1 MDFLTTIGSS
11 LQEGFFMF
19 WETLWALVLGFTLS
33 GAVQSFVSRAEM
45 QKAMGDHKP
54 RTIVKTSLL
63 GAASSSCSYAA
74 SALSKSLF
82 QRGAD
87 FTSSMVFMFAST
99 NLVLELGIILWL
111 LMGWQFA
118 AAEFVGG
125 AIMIALFTL
134 LAPRIFPAA
143 GLEAARER
151 LNAGKGAMSGHEG
164 HAGMGGGDG
173 GGDAADRAK
182 PFRERLR
189 SKAGWADAAGYTV
202 SDLTMLR
209 RELLIGYVVA
219 GLIAVAVPT
228 AVFKTVFLSGHG
240 IATDLENV
248 ILGPIIAFISFV
260 CSIGNVPLA
269 ASLYKGGISF
279 GGTVAFIFADLIA
292 LPLVVIYGKFYGRK
306 IATRLFLS
314 FWLVMSVAGL
324 VVDLLFRAVGI
335 GFPKRPIE
343 IAPTRFEFNYTMV
356 LNVLFLGVAAL
367 VYWTYRNRERFGAGS
382 NYAKD
387 PVCGMQVER
396 ENPGATTEHDG
407 HTLFFCSDR
416 CKTKFDKDSAKYD
429 DGAAASEP
437 MGAED
442 PRGASVTDP
451 VCGMS
456 VDSTSAAAHEDYAG
470 QSFHFCSTGCHDRFA
485 ADPLSFLTEAR
496 DPVCGMTV
504 DVAGPGAHATVD
516 GRDYVFCSQ
525 GCADRFTADPS
536 AFLTPP
542 EPTEVV
548 DPVCGMSIDP
558 ATAATHL
565 THDGHD
571 VAFCSLGCR
580 DRFVADPAAFTSKV
594 G

>member
-1 MDFLTTIGSS
+1 MNFVTTIGDS

-19 WETLWALVLGFTLS
+19 WETLWALVLGFSLS

-54 RTIVKTSLL
+54 RTIVRTSLL

-74 SALSKSLF
+74 SALAKSLF

-87 FTSSMVFMFAST
+87 FTTSMVFMFAST

-143 GLEAARER
+143 ELEAARDK
-151 LNAGKGAMSGHEG
+151 LNASKSGSTGHEG
-164 HAGMGGGDG
+164 HGDMGSNTAEQG
-173 GGDAADRAK
+173 K

-209 RELLIGYVVA
+209 RELVIGYLVA
-219 GLIAVAVPT
+219 GFIAVSVPT

-248 ILGPIIAFISFV
+248 VLGPIIAFVSFV

-314 FWLVMSVAGL
+314 FWLVMSIAGL
-324 VVDLLFRAVGI
+324 AVDLLFRAVGI

-343 IAPTRFEFNYTMV
+343 IAPTTFSLNYTMV
-356 LNVLFLGVAAL
+356 LNILFLGVAAV
-367 VYWTYRNRERFGAGS
+367 VYWTYRNRERFGGGGS
-382 NYAKD
+382 YAKD

-396 ENPGATTEHDG
+396 QNPGATTEHDG
-407 HTLFFCSDR
+407 LAVFFCSDK
-416 CKTKFDKDSAKYD
+416 CKTKFDKDPAKYD
-429 DGAAASEP
+429 AGNPAPEP
-437 MGAED
+437 MGAEQ
-442 PRGASVTDP
+442 ATDP
-451 VCGMS
+451 VCGMT
-456 VDSTSAAAHEDYAG
+456 VDPADAAAHEDYAG
-470 QSFHFCSTGCHDRFA
+470 QEFHFCSSGCHDRFI
-485 ADPLSFLTEAR
+485 ADPLSFLTEAH

-504 DVAGPGAHATVD
+504 DVATPGARAAVD
-516 GRDYVFCSQ
+516 GRGYVFCSQ
-525 GCADRFTADPS
+525 GCADLFAADPS
-536 AFLTPP
+536 EFLTP
-542 EPTEVV
+542 TEVT

-558 ATAATHL
+558 ATAAAHL
-565 THDGHD
+565 TYDGHD

-580 DRFVADPAAFTSKV
+580 DRFAADPSAFTSTAH
-594 G
+594 

>member
-1 MDFLTTIGSS
+1 MTTILDS

-45 QKAMGDHKP
+45 QKAMGDHRP
-54 RTIVKTSLL
+54 RTIVRTSLL

-87 FTSSMVFMFAST
+87 FTSAMVFMFAST

-143 GLEAARER
+143 ELEAARGR
-151 LNAGKGAMSGHEG
+151 LGASRTGGTGHEG
-164 HAGMGGGDG
+164 HGDMGSDTAEQG
-173 GGDAADRAK
+173 K

-209 RELLIGYVVA
+209 RELVIGYLVA
-219 GLIAVAVPT
+219 GLIAVAVPEE
-228 AVFKTVFLSGHG
+228 VFTTLFVSGHG
-240 IATDLENV
+240 LLTDLENV
-248 ILGPIIAFISFV
+248 VLGPIIAFVSFV

-324 VVDLLFRAVGI
+324 AVDLLFRAVGI

-343 IAPTRFEFNYTMV
+343 IAPTHFELNYTMV
-356 LNVLFLGVAAL
+356 LNIAFLGLAAL
-367 VYWTYRNRERFGAGS
+367 VYWTYRHRERFGAGGS
-382 NYAKD
+382 YAKD

-396 ENPGATTEHDG
+396 DNPGATSEHDG
-407 HTLFFCSDR
+407 HTVYFCADR
-416 CKTKFDKDSAKYD
+416 CKTKYDKDPERYD
-429 DGAAASEP
+429 A
-437 MGAED
+437 
-442 PRGASVTDP
+442 GASSPMHDEPGTTVDP

-456 VDSTSAAAHEDYAG
+456 VDPATAAAHAGYAG
-470 QSFHFCSTGCHDRFA
+470 QEFAFCSTGCRDRFVA
-485 ADPLSFLTEAR
+485 GPLSFLTEAR

-504 DVAGPGAHATVD
+504 TVASPGARATVD
-516 GRDYVFCSQ
+516 GTDYVFCMQ
-525 GCADRFTADPS
+525 GCADRFTADPA
-536 AFLTPP
+536 AFLPGA
-542 EPTEVV
+542 EVV
-548 DPVCGMSIDP
+548 DP
-558 ATAATHL
+558 AAITK
-565 THDGHD
+565 
-571 VAFCSLGCR
+571 AR
-580 DRFVADPAAFTSKV
+580 
-594 G
+594 